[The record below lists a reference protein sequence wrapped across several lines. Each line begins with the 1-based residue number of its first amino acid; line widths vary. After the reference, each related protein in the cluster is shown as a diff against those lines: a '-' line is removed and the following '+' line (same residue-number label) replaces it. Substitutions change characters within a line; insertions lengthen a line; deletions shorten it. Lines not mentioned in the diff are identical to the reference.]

1 MDFPTTTTKICVL
14 AYYCNNADVQDNL
27 PTNPDFTCVVMGGAD
42 YSTELQN
49 FEVSFV
55 EFVSFPIT
63 ERLNSWA
70 RAPAPGGQWT
80 HKLWGASTNF
90 TRFQVHQP
98 SGFQRVYLCAGS
110 GPISDN
116 YLDKTKSPL

>member
-1 MDFPTTTTKICVL
+1 MPGSSFTPTPL
-14 AYYCNNADVQDNL
+14 GHEDNL
-27 PTNPDFTCVVMGGAD
+27 EFFFLSFDGRRGLFRIIQQNF
-42 YSTELQN
+42 QN

-63 ERLNSWA
+63 EGLNSSA
-70 RAPAPGGQWT
+70 RVCREGSAPGGQWT

-90 TRFQVHQP
+90 ARFQVHQP
-98 SGFQRVYLCAGS
+98 SGFQTVYLCAGS

-116 YLDKTKSPL
+116 YVDKTKSPL